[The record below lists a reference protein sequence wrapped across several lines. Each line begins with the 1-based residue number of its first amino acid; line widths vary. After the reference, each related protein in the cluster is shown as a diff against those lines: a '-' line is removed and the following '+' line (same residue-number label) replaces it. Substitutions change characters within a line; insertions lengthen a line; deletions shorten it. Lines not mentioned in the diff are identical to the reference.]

1 MHIRNKLEFLRGV
14 LVRVAMRT
22 SGLAGQG
29 LQGTVVAGTPEVD
42 IRPAFVVLPTGT
54 AYSVLLGVGQLS
66 GKKSFLGIAFLFS
79 LWYNTMRWLNGTGSV
94 DDMGL

>member
-1 MHIRNKLEFLRGV
+1 MYCSS
-14 LVRVAMRT
+14 T
-22 SGLAGQG
+22 
-29 LQGTVVAGTPEVD
+29 
-42 IRPAFVVLPTGT
+42 
-54 AYSVLLGVGQLS
+54 QLS

>member
-1 MHIRNKLEFLRGV
+1 MGAQVSSFFSSLSN
-14 LVRVAMRT
+14 MYCSST
-22 SGLAGQG
+22 
-29 LQGTVVAGTPEVD
+29 
-42 IRPAFVVLPTGT
+42 
-54 AYSVLLGVGQLS
+54 QLS